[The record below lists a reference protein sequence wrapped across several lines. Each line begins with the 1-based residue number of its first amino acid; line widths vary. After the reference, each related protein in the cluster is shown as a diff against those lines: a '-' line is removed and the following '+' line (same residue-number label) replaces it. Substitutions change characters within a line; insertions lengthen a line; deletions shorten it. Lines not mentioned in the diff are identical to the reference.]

1 MNSAELAFWGTP
13 ETMRDFLKSVLR
25 PGEEPDGY
33 DSRHCFE
40 YAEALA
46 ENIGEAGESLRA
58 ELMKMKAASEV
69 EPEPKVTA
77 QELVAV

>member
-1 MNSAELAFWGTP
+1 MNSAELQFWGTP

-25 PGEEPDGY
+25 PGEEPDSY

-46 ENIGEAGESLRA
+46 ENIGEAGESLHA
-58 ELMKMKAASEV
+58 ELMKMTSET
-69 EPEPKVTA
+69 EPTPDVTA